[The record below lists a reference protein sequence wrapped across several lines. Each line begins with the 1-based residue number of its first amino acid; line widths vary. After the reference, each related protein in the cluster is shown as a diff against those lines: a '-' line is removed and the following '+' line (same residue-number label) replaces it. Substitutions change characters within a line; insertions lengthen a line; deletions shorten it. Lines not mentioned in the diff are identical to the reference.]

1 MHRRFVF
8 HAGCALALALSASAA
23 HAARLGLVH
32 LSPTAGE
39 VQLLSGNSVLAD
51 DVSYRDYIIDLHANG
66 APLAAG
72 DMVLEAI
79 AADGSVLAEATF
91 DILPNDEALVSLV
104 GNGSELAP
112 YALVRSYDHNYQFG
126 PGAVSLQ
133 SGSAAIG
140 GVDASG
146 ALEQVVSQFDC
157 DTDIGFDTDISLRYL
172 EGLASPRNLS
182 SSRPAVGCVLAAS
195 IGNTSFGTTFDMQP
209 NDRLR
214 IVFAG
219 DGDTQPY
226 EALILRQRPLD
237 ALPHMA
243 ADASIDGLWFSPA
256 IAAEGISLT
265 YVPPTGGRTMGT
277 VRGIHYGY
285 NADGAAEWTLFD
297 GDTQF
302 RYLGGSLDGIEPT
315 VRYTQSRFW
324 IEFHNCR
331 EATLVI
337 TAGPGNAPVF
347 DTRPNPRNAVRLYK
361 LLPTTSCDAGVTP

>member
-8 HAGCALALALSASAA
+8 HAGCALALMLCASAA

-39 VQLLSGNSVLAD
+39 VRLVSG
-51 DVSYRDYIIDLHANG
+51 DVPVAENVAYRDYILDLFADHTP
-66 APLAAG
+66 APTG
-72 DMVLEAI
+72 DVSLQAI
-79 AADGSVLAEATF
+79 ATDGSVLAQATF

-104 GNGSELAP
+104 GNGSALAP

-133 SGSAAIG
+133 SGNAAIG
-140 GVDASG
+140 GVDANG

-157 DTDIGFDTDISLRYL
+157 DTDIGADTDISLRYL
-172 EGLASPRNLS
+172 DGLASPRNLGS
-182 SSRPAVGCVLAAS
+182 LRSASGCVLTAS
-195 IGNTSFGTTFDMQP
+195 IGNNSFSATFDMQP

-214 IVFAG
+214 IVFIG
-219 DGDTQPY
+219 DGATQPY
-226 EALILRQRPLD
+226 EALVLRQRPLD

-265 YVPPTGGRTMGT
+265 FVPPAGGSTMGT
-277 VRGIHYGY
+277 VRGVHYGY
-285 NADGAAEWTLFD
+285 NAGGDAEWTLFD
-297 GDTQF
+297 GDTQY
-302 RYLGGSLDGIEPT
+302 RYVGGSLDGIAPT
-315 VRYTQSRFW
+315 VRYTQKHYW

-347 DTRPNPRNAVRLYK
+347 DTRPNPRNAVRLHK
-361 LLPTTSCDAGVTP
+361 LLPTTPCDAGVTP